1 MSVSISKPISQKLR
15 CNGRFA
21 ITLLLTA
28 GSEPRLEREARK
40 FDCPAP
46 TRPPTLRFP
55 SLQRPTQRQ
64 RIWLDWDELSVMSAA
79 WSAGKRSCPDI
90 ICYLLSVVWEGE
102 AARNNVVI
110 CPRVSVAVP
119 TLSVICYLLSVVWEG
134 EAARNNVVTCPRVS
148 VAVPTSSVIWD
159 EPILSIKNAFD
170 IPNCEGGDGP
180 TRAGGQHL
188 CRAVL
193 RASRQ
198 ICSASTP
205 ARPRGGVVPAAS
217 ERTTSCGKA
226 RARASNAGCRRRY
239 MFLIVVV
246 VARAERI
253 FSGECRTRR

>member
-1 MSVSISKPISQKLR
+1 MSENRQDHNRQPVAVRSCGRREITEKRTGHRTYFTICNEHIAVTYSKGSSDTIEIELPEYVGLDFQTYISQKLR

-119 TLSVICYLLSVVWEG
+119 TLSVICYLLECVCGRLRSP
-134 EAARNNVVTCPRVS
+134 A
-148 VAVPTSSVIWD
+148 
-159 EPILSIKNAFD
+159 
-170 IPNCEGGDGP
+170 
-180 TRAGGQHL
+180 
-188 CRAVL
+188 L
-193 RASRQ
+193 RAH
-198 ICSASTP
+198 P
-205 ARPRGGVVPAAS
+205 LPAA
-217 ERTTSCGKA
+217 TSNVQSLSTGRPCTLVRLP
-226 RARASNAGCRRRY
+226 RAKTGW
-239 MFLIVVV
+239 V
-246 VARAERI
+246 
-253 FSGECRTRR
+253 